1 MKWSQN
7 MYTLATLQL
16 HILKKKQKNVFV
28 MTGKQLC
35 GFSNIFFLRSV
46 NAESKGSTCT
56 VGPK

>member
-1 MKWSQN
+1 